1 MNKVLVIED
10 NPDNAKLI
18 GYALKRRG
26 YEVVV
31 ADTGM
36 KGIELSHDGSIAF
49 ILMDID
55 LPGMDGLEATSQIR
69 RSMEPG
75 EIPIIA
81 VTSCAMAG
89 DIARIIA
96 AGCTGY
102 FEKPIDPLTIVD
114 DIESLIARTSNAAGD
129 ER

>member
-55 LPGMDGLEATSQIR
+55 LPGMDGLTSR
-69 RSMEPG
+69 GS
-75 EIPIIA
+75 
-81 VTSCAMAG
+81 
-89 DIARIIA
+89 
-96 AGCTGY
+96 
-102 FEKPIDPLTIVD
+102 
-114 DIESLIARTSNAAGD
+114 
-129 ER
+129 